1 MELTGSHRIPAARER
16 VWAALNDDATLKASL
31 PGCETLERTGDAYR
45 ATGAAKIGPVKA
57 ALQGGWTVESREA
70 PVSAKLSGQG
80 AAGPD
85 GFAKGVA
92 DVALASDGAET
103 VVTWRI
109 DAEVGGKIGALGSR
123 LVTGVARQTVE
134 TFFANLAREIEAR
147 PELAADAPAPA
158 VADAPPLAPADEEE
172 APVARP
178 SSQPAP
184 APAAPVAEPAATV
197 EPATASALSAGTP
210 PAAAPSD
217 EGRRAP
223 VSAGSSVGRITL
235 VAAVVIAIGIV
246 AYVAFAPKPAPQAP
260 APAAPSAPVSA
271 P

>member
-16 VWAALNDDATLKASL
+16 VWAALNDDAALRASL

-70 PVSAKLSGQG
+70 PASARLAGQG

-92 DVALASDGAET
+92 DVALADEGAET

-123 LVTGVARQTVE
+123 LVNGVARQTVE

-158 VADAPPLAPADEEE
+158 VADAPPLAPADEE
-172 APVARP
+172 PVAKP
-178 SSQPAP
+178 SPKP
-184 APAAPVAEPAATV
+184 APAAPAVEPAATV
-197 EPATASALSAGTP
+197 EPATAAALSAGTP
-210 PAAAPSD
+210 PAAPAD
-217 EGRRAP
+217 KGAREP